1 MLKCLLKKI
10 KMKIT
15 LKLKIHFSFYNN
27 CLLQKFENYLIA
39 KSLQD
44 LKKRSKGWINRVQ
57 MDNSNI
63 HMIYVLLDGVGDLPH
78 PDLDGKTP
86 LEAANT
92 PTLDKIASNGTIGEV
107 ISVGKGI
114 APESDIAVFNML
126 GYKFEH
132 ADYAG
137 RGVIEAIGVGID
149 FKDGDLALRGNY
161 STLDENEVITDRRA
175 GRHIEKE
182 DADGIAKELEEKI
195 QFSIPDTKIV
205 VAPTIGHRV
214 TVRIRAPSKKLSS
227 RITNTDP
234 AYSNIGGM
242 GVAKAVGD
250 FLKVEKCL
258 PLEDVEDAKITSNLV
273 NEFSEQSI
281 NIMKNSD
288 INKKRKE
295 QNKKQL
301 SCILLRDAGNK
312 YPDVPPINE
321 KHEMK
326 FSCIV
331 DMPVELGIS
340 EVLKMKAF
348 EAGGLTDYEEKAK
361 VAAKAMETHN
371 AIYVHLKGPDEF
383 GHDGDAIGKMKNIEE
398 IDQRFFKTLVENI
411 DSSNVA
417 IIISA
422 DHSTPCIN
430 KGHSDDPVPVV
441 VSADFIKNDGTT
453 RMTEE
458 QAKKGSI
465 GLLQGAEVVTKSLEL
480 IRSQIKP
487 NH

>member
-1 MLKCLLKKI
+1 
-10 KMKIT
+10 
-15 LKLKIHFSFYNN
+15 
-27 CLLQKFENYLIA
+27 
-39 KSLQD
+39 
-44 LKKRSKGWINRVQ
+44 
-57 MDNSNI
+57 MDNSNV
-63 HMIYVLLDGVGDLPH
+63 HLIYVLLDGVGDLPH

-86 LEAANT
+86 LEAAKT
-92 PTLDKIASNGTIGEV
+92 PTLDKIASNGSIGEV

-126 GYKFEH
+126 GYKFDH
-132 ADYAG
+132 SDYVG
-137 RGVIEAIGVGID
+137 RGVIEGIGIGID

-161 STLDENEVITDRRA
+161 STLNEEGVITDRRA
-175 GRHIEKE
+175 GRQIERE
-182 DADGIAKELEEKI
+182 DADGIAREIEEKI
-195 QFSIPDTKIV
+195 KFSDPDTSV
-205 VAPTIGHRV
+205 VVSPTIGHRV
-214 TVRIRAPSKKLSS
+214 TVRIRVKSRKLSS
-227 RITNTDP
+227 KITNTDP

-250 FLKVEKCL
+250 FLKIEKCL
-258 PLEDVEDAKITSNLV
+258 PLEETEDAKFTANLV

-281 NIMKNSD
+281 NIMKDSK
-288 INKKRKE
+288 INKKRQE

-312 YPDVPPINE
+312 YPNVIPINE
-321 KHEMK
+321 KYTMK

-340 EVLKMKAF
+340 EVLKMKVF
-348 EAGGLTDYEEKAK
+348 EAGGLTDYEEKAR
-361 VAAKAMETHN
+361 VAAKAMETQN

-411 DSSNVA
+411 DSSKVA

-422 DHSTPCIN
+422 DHSTPCIY
-430 KGHSDDPVPVV
+430 KGHSDDPVPIL
-441 VSADFIKNDGTT
+441 VSGDFIKKDGTT

-465 GLLQGAEVVTKSLEL
+465 GLLQGAEVVLKSLEL
-480 IRSQIKP
+480 IKSQT
-487 NH
+487 

>member
-1 MLKCLLKKI
+1 
-10 KMKIT
+10 
-15 LKLKIHFSFYNN
+15 
-27 CLLQKFENYLIA
+27 
-39 KSLQD
+39 
-44 LKKRSKGWINRVQ
+44 
-57 MDNSNI
+57 
-63 HMIYVLLDGVGDLPH
+63 MIYVLLDGVGDLPH

-126 GYKFEH
+126 GYKFKH

-137 RGVIEAIGVGID
+137 RGVIEAIGIGID

-161 STLDENEVITDRRA
+161 STLNDEEVIIDRRA

-182 DADGIAKELEEKI
+182 DADGIAKEIEEKI
-195 QFSIPDTKIV
+195 KLSSPDVSVV

-214 TVRIRAPSKKLSS
+214 TVRIRKESQKLSS

-250 FLKVEKCL
+250 FLKIEKCL
-258 PLEDVEDAKITSNLV
+258 PLEDAEDSKFTANLV
-273 NEFSEQSI
+273 NEFSEKSI
-281 NIMKNSD
+281 EIMKNSQ
-288 INKKRKE
+288 INKKRRDG
-295 QNKKQL
+295 NKKEL

-312 YPDVPPINE
+312 YPDVIPINE
-321 KHEMK
+321 KYSMN

-348 EAGGLTDYEEKAK
+348 EAGGLTDYEEKAR
-361 VAAKAMETHN
+361 VAAKAMETQN
-371 AIYVHLKGPDEF
+371 SIYVHLKGPDEF

-411 DSSNVA
+411 DSSKVA

-430 KGHSDDPVPVV
+430 KGHSDDPVPVL
-441 VSADFIKNDGTT
+441 VSGDFIKKDGTT

-458 QAKKGSI
+458 QAKKGNI
-465 GLLQGAEVVTKSLEL
+465 GLLQGAEVVSKALEL
-480 IRSQIKP
+480 IKSQI
-487 NH
+487 

>member
-1 MLKCLLKKI
+1 
-10 KMKIT
+10 
-15 LKLKIHFSFYNN
+15 
-27 CLLQKFENYLIA
+27 
-39 KSLQD
+39 
-44 LKKRSKGWINRVQ
+44 
-57 MDNSNI
+57 MDNSDV

-92 PTLDKIASNGTIGEV
+92 PTIDKIASNGAIGEV

-126 GYKFEH
+126 GYKFDH

-137 RGVIEAIGVGID
+137 RGVIEAIGIGID
-149 FKDGDLALRGNY
+149 FKNGDLALRGNF
-161 STLDENEVITDRRA
+161 STLDENGVIIDRRA
-175 GRHIEKE
+175 GRHIEKD
-182 DADGIAKELEEKI
+182 DALGVAKEIEEKI
-195 QFSIPDTKIV
+195 EFSIPGTSV
-205 VAPTIGHRV
+205 VVSPTIGHRV
-214 TVRIRAPSKKLSS
+214 TVRIRNNSQKLSS
-227 RITNTDP
+227 KIGNTDP

-242 GVAKAVGD
+242 GVAKSVGD
-250 FLKVEKCL
+250 DLEVEKCI
-258 PLEDVEDAKITSNLV
+258 PLEETEDAKTTAEIV
-273 NEFSEQSI
+273 NQFSEKSI
-281 NIMKNSD
+281 KILKDSI
-288 INKKRKE
+288 INEKRREEKKKE
-295 QNKKQL
+295 L

-312 YPDVPPINE
+312 YPDVITINE
-321 KHEMK
+321 KYSMN

-348 EAGGLTDYEEKAK
+348 EAGGLTDYEEKAR
-361 VAAKAMETHN
+361 VAAKAMETQN

-411 DSSNVA
+411 DSSKVA
-417 IIISA
+417 IVISA

-430 KGHSDDPVPVV
+430 KGHSDDPVPVL
-441 VSADFIKNDGTT
+441 VSGDFIKKDGTT
-453 RMTEE
+453 RMTEA

-480 IRSQIKP
+480 IKSQKE
-487 NH
+487 

>member
-1 MLKCLLKKI
+1 
-10 KMKIT
+10 
-15 LKLKIHFSFYNN
+15 
-27 CLLQKFENYLIA
+27 
-39 KSLQD
+39 
-44 LKKRSKGWINRVQ
+44 
-57 MDNSNI
+57 MDNSDV

-92 PTLDKIASNGTIGEV
+92 PVLDKIASNGAIGEV

-126 GYKFEH
+126 GYKFNH

-149 FKDGDLALRGNY
+149 FKDGDLALRGNF
-161 STLDENEVITDRRA
+161 STLNDDEIIIDRRA

-182 DADGIAKELEEKI
+182 DADGVAKEIEEKI
-195 QFSIPDTKIV
+195 KFSDPNTSV
-205 VAPTIGHRV
+205 VVSPTIGHRV
-214 TVRIRAPSKKLSS
+214 TVRIRTNTQKLSS
-227 RITNTDP
+227 KITNTDP

-250 FLKVEKCL
+250 FLKIEKCL
-258 PLEDVEDAKITSNLV
+258 PIEENDDAKFTASLV

-281 NIMKNSD
+281 NILKESQ
-288 INKKRKE
+288 INEKRRVAD
-295 QNKKQL
+295 KKQL

-312 YPDVPPINE
+312 FPDVIPINE
-321 KHEMK
+321 KYGMK

-340 EVLKMKAF
+340 DVLEMKAF
-348 EAGGLTDYEEKAK
+348 EAGGLTDYEEKAR
-361 VAAKAMETHN
+361 VAAKAMETQN
-371 AIYVHLKGPDEF
+371 SIYVHLKGPDEF

-398 IDQRFFKTLVENI
+398 IDQRFFKTLVDNI
-411 DSSNVA
+411 DSSKVA

-441 VSADFIKNDGTT
+441 VSGDFIKNDGTT

-465 GLLQGAEVVTKSLEL
+465 GLLQGAEVVSKSLEL
-480 IRSQIKP
+480 IKSQK
-487 NH
+487 

>member
-1 MLKCLLKKI
+1 
-10 KMKIT
+10 
-15 LKLKIHFSFYNN
+15 
-27 CLLQKFENYLIA
+27 
-39 KSLQD
+39 
-44 LKKRSKGWINRVQ
+44 
-57 MDNSNI
+57 MDNSDV

-92 PTLDKIASNGTIGEV
+92 PTIDKIASNGAIGEV

-126 GYKFEH
+126 GYKFDH

-137 RGVIEAIGVGID
+137 RGVIEAIGIGID
-149 FKDGDLALRGNY
+149 FKDGDLALRGNF
-161 STLDENEVITDRRA
+161 STLDENEIIIDRRA
-175 GRHIEKE
+175 GRHIEKD
-182 DADGIAKELEEKI
+182 DAVGVAKEIEEKI
-195 QFSIPDTKIV
+195 QFSVPGTSV
-205 VAPTIGHRV
+205 VVSPTIGHRV
-214 TVRIRAPSKKLSS
+214 TVRIRNDSQKLSS
-227 RITNTDP
+227 KIANTDP
-234 AYSNIGGM
+234 AYSNVGGM
-242 GVAKAVGD
+242 GVAKNVGD
-250 FLKVEKCL
+250 NLKVEKCV
-258 PLEDVEDAKITSNLV
+258 PLEETEDAKTTADII
-273 NEFSEQSI
+273 NEFSDKSI
-281 NIMKNSD
+281 KILKESA
-288 INKKRKE
+288 INKKRTDE
-295 QNKKQL
+295 EKKAL

-312 YPDVPPINE
+312 YPDVITINE
-321 KHEMK
+321 KYSMN

-361 VAAKAMETHN
+361 VAAKAMETQN

-411 DSSNVA
+411 DSSKVA
-417 IIISA
+417 IVISA

-430 KGHSDDPVPVV
+430 KGHSDDPVPVL
-441 VSADFIKNDGTT
+441 VSGDFIKKDGTT
-453 RMTEE
+453 RMTEA

-480 IRSQIKP
+480 IKSQKE
-487 NH
+487 

>member
-1 MLKCLLKKI
+1 L
-10 KMKIT
+10 
-15 LKLKIHFSFYNN
+15 
-27 CLLQKFENYLIA
+27 A
-39 KSLQD
+39 
-44 LKKRSKGWINRVQ
+44 
-57 MDNSNI
+57 NSDI
-63 HMIYVLLDGVGDLPH
+63 HMVYVLLDGVGDLPH

-92 PTLDKIASNGTIGEV
+92 PTLDKIASNGAIGEV

-126 GYKFEH
+126 GYKFKH
-132 ADYAG
+132 ADYVG
-137 RGVIEAIGVGID
+137 RGVIEAIGIGID

-161 STLDENEVITDRRA
+161 STLNDEGVIIDRRA
-175 GRHIEKE
+175 GRHIEKA
-182 DADGIAKELEEKI
+182 DADGVAKEIEEKLGL
-195 QFSIPDTKIV
+195 SPDISV
-205 VAPTIGHRV
+205 VVSPTIGHRV
-214 TVRIRAPSKKLSS
+214 TVRIRKDSQKLSS

-250 FLKVEKCL
+250 FLKIEKCL
-258 PLEDVEDAKITSNLV
+258 PLEDTEDSKFTANLV
-273 NEFSEQSI
+273 NEFSEKSI
-281 NIMKNSD
+281 NIMKESQ
-288 INKKRKE
+288 INKKRQDE
-295 QNKKQL
+295 NKKQL

-312 YPDVPPINE
+312 YPDVIPINE
-321 KHEMK
+321 KYDMN

-331 DMPVELGIS
+331 DMPVEIGIS

-348 EAGGLTDYEEKAK
+348 ESGGLTDYEEKAK
-361 VAAKAMETHN
+361 VAAKAMETQN

-411 DSSNVA
+411 DSSKVA

-430 KGHSDDPVPVV
+430 KGHSDDPVPVI
-441 VSADFIKNDGTT
+441 VSGDFIKKDGTT

-465 GLLQGAEVVTKSLEL
+465 GLLQGAEVVEKSLEL
-480 IRSQIKP
+480 IKSQI
-487 NH
+487 